1 MNATHWHLFLVI
13 LLLFGLWL
21 SIIDIRSH
29 RLPNQ
34 VVAAMTLTSF
44 LVQAL
49 IALTQSQFDRLIA
62 ALATALATT
71 LVYLL
76 LYMCSRG
83 SMGMGDVK
91 FAFPLGLA
99 IGWYNPEKWLSA
111 IFLTFCLAGIV
122 ALTGIALKRTSW
134 KSALALGP
142 YMFIASGFVCLISY

>member
-1 MNATHWHLFLVI
+1 MLEFLPLVI

-34 VVAAMTLTSF
+34 VVAAMTLISF
-44 LVQAL
+44 SVQTL
-49 IALTQSQFDRLIA
+49 IALTQSQLDRLTA
-62 ALATALATT
+62 ATATALVTT
-71 LVYLL
+71 LAYLL
-76 LYMCSRG
+76 LYICSRG

-99 IGWYNPEKWLSA
+99 IGWYNPEQWLPA
-111 IFLTFCLAGIV
+111 IFITFCLAGLV

-134 KSALALGP
+134 KSQLALGP
-142 YMFIASGFVCLISY
+142 YMFVASGFVCLIGN

>member
-1 MNATHWHLFLVI
+1 MLELLPLVI
-13 LLLFGLWL
+13 LLLFGLSL

-34 VVAAMTLTSF
+34 VVAAMTLIS
-44 LVQAL
+44 LSVQAV
-49 IALTQSQFDRLIA
+49 IALTQSQLDRLIA
-62 ALATALATT
+62 ALATALVTT

-76 LYMCSRG
+76 LCICSRG

-99 IGWYNPEKWLSA
+99 IGWYNPEQWLPA
-111 IFLTFCLAGIV
+111 IFITFCLAGLV

-142 YMFIASGFVCLISY
+142 YMFIASGFVCLIGN

>member
-1 MNATHWHLFLVI
+1 MLELLPLAVF
-13 LLLFGLWL
+13 LLFGLWL

-34 VVAAMTLTSF
+34 VVAAMTLIS
-44 LVQAL
+44 LMVQVA
-49 IALTQSQFDRLIA
+49 IALTQSQLDRLIA
-62 ALATALATT
+62 GLVTALITT
-71 LVYLL
+71 LVYVL
-76 LYMCSRG
+76 LYVCSRG

-99 IGWYNPEKWLSA
+99 IGWYNPEQWLPA
-111 IFLTFCLAGIV
+111 IFITFCLAGIV

-142 YMFIASGFVCLISY
+142 YMFVASGFVCLISN

>member
-1 MNATHWHLFLVI
+1 MLELLPLVI
-13 LLLFGLWL
+13 LILFGLSL

-34 VVAAMTLTSF
+34 VVAAMTLIS
-44 LVQAL
+44 LSVQAV
-49 IALTQSQFDRLIA
+49 IALTQSQLDRLTA
-62 ALATALATT
+62 AIATALVTT

-76 LYMCSRG
+76 LYICSRG

-99 IGWYNPEKWLSA
+99 IGWYNPEQWLPA
-111 IFLTFCLAGIV
+111 IFITFCLAGLV

-142 YMFIASGFVCLISY
+142 YMFIASGFVCLIGN

>member
-1 MNATHWHLFLVI
+1 MLELLPLVV

-29 RLPNQ
+29 RLPNK
-34 VVAAMTLTSF
+34 VVAAMTLVSISI
-44 LVQAL
+44 QAL
-49 IALTQSQFDRLIA
+49 IALTQSQLDRLIA
-62 ALATALATT
+62 ALTTALVTT
-71 LVYLL
+71 LVYFL
-76 LYMCSRG
+76 LYVCSRG

-99 IGWYNPEKWLSA
+99 IGWYNPEQWLPA
-111 IFLTFCLAGIV
+111 IFITFCLAGLV

-142 YMFIASGFVCLISY
+142 YMFIASGFVCLISN

>member
-1 MNATHWHLFLVI
+1 MLELLPLVV

-29 RLPNQ
+29 RLPNK
-34 VVAAMTLTSF
+34 VVAAMTLVSISIQ
-44 LVQAL
+44 VL
-49 IALTQSQFDRLIA
+49 IALTQSQLDRLIA
-62 ALATALATT
+62 ALTTALVTT
-71 LVYLL
+71 LVYFL
-76 LYMCSRG
+76 LYVCSRG

-99 IGWYNPEKWLSA
+99 IGWYNPEQWLPA
-111 IFLTFCLAGIV
+111 IFITFCLAGLV

-142 YMFIASGFVCLISY
+142 YMFIASGFVCLISN

>member
-1 MNATHWHLFLVI
+1 MLELLPLVV

-29 RLPNQ
+29 RLPNK
-34 VVAAMTLTSF
+34 VVAAMTLVSISI
-44 LVQAL
+44 QAL
-49 IALTQSQFDRLIA
+49 IALTQSQLDRLIA
-62 ALATALATT
+62 ALTTALVTT

-76 LYMCSRG
+76 LYICSRG

-99 IGWYNPEKWLSA
+99 IGWYNPEQWLPA
-111 IFLTFCLAGIV
+111 IFITFCLAGLV
-122 ALTGIALKRTSW
+122 ALTEIALKRTSS

-142 YMFIASGFVCLISY
+142 YMFIASGFVCLISN

>member
-1 MNATHWHLFLVI
+1 MLEI
-13 LLLFGLWL
+13 LPLAVFILFGLWL
-21 SIIDIRSH
+21 SIIDIRLH

-34 VVAAMTLTSF
+34 IVGAMALLLIS
-44 LVQAL
+44 VQAV

-62 ALATALATT
+62 ALATALTTT
-71 LVYLL
+71 LVYVV

-99 IGWYNPEKWLSA
+99 IGWHNPEQWLSA

-142 YMFIASGFVCLISY
+142 YMFIASGFVCVISN

>member
-1 MNATHWHLFLVI
+1 MLELLPLVV

-29 RLPNQ
+29 RLPNK
-34 VVAAMTLTSF
+34 VVAAMTLVSISI
-44 LVQAL
+44 QAL
-49 IALTQSQFDRLIA
+49 IALTQSQLDRLIA
-62 ALATALATT
+62 ALTTALVTT
-71 LVYLL
+71 LVYFL
-76 LYMCSRG
+76 LYVCSRG

-99 IGWYNPEKWLSA
+99 IGWYNPEQWLPA
-111 IFLTFCLAGIV
+111 IFITFCLAGLV

-142 YMFIASGFVCLISY
+142 YMFIASGFVCLINN

>member
-1 MNATHWHLFLVI
+1 MLELLPLAVF
-13 LLLFGLWL
+13 LLFGLWL

-34 VVAAMTLTSF
+34 VVAAMTLIS
-44 LVQAL
+44 LMVQVA
-49 IALTQSQFDRLIA
+49 IALTQSQLDRLIA
-62 ALATALATT
+62 GLVTALITT
-71 LVYLL
+71 LVYVL
-76 LYMCSRG
+76 LYVCSRG

-99 IGWYNPEKWLSA
+99 IGWYNPEQWLPA
-111 IFLTFCLAGIV
+111 IFITFCLAGIV

-142 YMFIASGFVCLISY
+142 YMFVASGFVCLISI

>member
-1 MNATHWHLFLVI
+1 MLELLPLVI
-13 LLLFGLWL
+13 LLLFGLSV

-34 VVAAMTLTSF
+34 VVAAMTLIS
-44 LVQAL
+44 LSVQAV
-49 IALTQSQFDRLIA
+49 IALTQSQLDRLIA
-62 ALATALATT
+62 ALATALVTT

-76 LYMCSRG
+76 LYICSRG

-99 IGWYNPEKWLSA
+99 IGWCNPEQWLPA
-111 IFLTFCLAGIV
+111 IFITFCLAGLV

-142 YMFIASGFVCLISY
+142 YMFIASGFVCLIGN

>member
-1 MNATHWHLFLVI
+1 MIEHAPLVI

-21 SIIDIRSH
+21 SIIDIGSH

-49 IALTQSQFDRLIA
+49 IALTQSQFHRLIA

-99 IGWYNPEKWLSA
+99 IGWYNPEQWLSA

-142 YMFIASGFVCLISY
+142 YMFIASGFVCLISN

>member
-1 MNATHWHLFLVI
+1 MLELLPLAV

-34 VVAAMTLTSF
+34 AVVAMTLISF
-44 LVQAL
+44 SVQAL
-49 IALTQSQFDRLIA
+49 IAVTQSQLNRLIS
-62 ALATALATT
+62 ALAIALVTT

-76 LYMCSRG
+76 LYIYSRG

-99 IGWYNPEKWLSA
+99 IGWYNPEQWLPA
-111 IFLTFCLAGIV
+111 IFITFCLAGLV
-122 ALTGIALKRTSW
+122 ALIGIALKRTSW

-142 YMFIASGFVCLISY
+142 YMFVASGFICVIGN

>member
-1 MNATHWHLFLVI
+1 MLELLPLAVF
-13 LLLFGLWL
+13 LLFGLWL

-34 VVAAMTLTSF
+34 VVAAMTLIS
-44 LVQAL
+44 LMVQVA
-49 IALTQSQFDRLIA
+49 IALTQSQLDRLIA
-62 ALATALATT
+62 ALVTALITT
-71 LVYLL
+71 LVYVL
-76 LYMCSRG
+76 LYVCSRG

-99 IGWYNPEKWLSA
+99 IGWYNPEQWLLA
-111 IFLTFCLAGIV
+111 IFITFCLAGIV

-142 YMFIASGFVCLISY
+142 YMFVASGFVCLISN

>member
-1 MNATHWHLFLVI
+1 MLELLPLAI
-13 LLLFGLWL
+13 LLLFGLLL
-21 SIIDIRSH
+21 SFIDIRSH

-34 VVAAMTLTSF
+34 VVAAMTLIS
-44 LVQAL
+44 LSVQAL
-49 IALTQSQFDRLIA
+49 IALTQSQLDRLIA
-62 ALATALATT
+62 ALTTALVTT

-76 LYMCSRG
+76 LYICSRG

-99 IGWYNPEKWLSA
+99 IGWYNPEQWLPA
-111 IFLTFCLAGIV
+111 IFITFCLAGLV

-142 YMFIASGFVCLISY
+142 YMFVASGFVCLMSN

>member
-1 MNATHWHLFLVI
+1 MLELLPLVV

-34 VVAAMTLTSF
+34 VVAAMTLIS
-44 LVQAL
+44 LSVQAV
-49 IALTQSQFDRLIA
+49 IALTQSQLDRLIA
-62 ALATALATT
+62 ALATALVTT

-76 LYMCSRG
+76 LYVCSRG
-83 SMGMGDVK
+83 SMGVGDVK

-99 IGWYNPEKWLSA
+99 IGWYNPEQWLPA
-111 IFLTFCLAGIV
+111 IFITFCLAGLV
-122 ALTGIALKRTSW
+122 AITGIALKRTSW

-142 YMFIASGFVCLISY
+142 YMFVASGFVCLISN

>member
-1 MNATHWHLFLVI
+1 MLEFLPLVI

-34 VVAAMTLTSF
+34 IVGAMALLLIS
-44 LVQAL
+44 VQAV
-49 IALTQSQFDRLIA
+49 IALTQSQLDRLVT
-62 ALATALATT
+62 ALITALATT

-76 LYMCSRG
+76 LYIVSRG

-99 IGWYNPEKWLSA
+99 IGWYNPEQWLSA
-111 IFLTFCLAGIV
+111 IFLTFCMAGLV
-122 ALTGIALKRTSW
+122 AITGIALKRTSW
-134 KSALALGP
+134 KSMLALGP
-142 YMFIASGFVCLISY
+142 YMFAASGFVCLINY

>member
-1 MNATHWHLFLVI
+1 MLELLPLVV

-29 RLPNQ
+29 RLPNKA
-34 VVAAMTLTSF
+34 VTAMTLVSIS
-44 LVQAL
+44 VQAL
-49 IALTQSQFDRLIA
+49 IALTQSQLDRLIA
-62 ALATALATT
+62 ALATALVTT

-76 LYMCSRG
+76 LYVCSRG

-99 IGWYNPEKWLSA
+99 IGWYNPEQWLPA
-111 IFLTFCLAGIV
+111 IFITFCLAGLV
-122 ALTGIALKRTSW
+122 AITGIALKRTSW

-142 YMFIASGFVCLISY
+142 YMFVASGFVCLISN